1 MMETECAVLMVM
13 IKETV
18 GYENDDDDDDDDAD
32 VVEVVDKSTE
42 HVY

>member
-1 MMETECAVLMVM
+1 METECAVLMVM

-18 GYENDDDDDDDDAD
+18 GYENDDDDDDAD

>member
-18 GYENDDDDDDDDAD
+18 GYENDDDDDDAD